1 MEQMW
6 KSTLTLRAPKRL
18 PRPPIPSLKSTLPK
32 VLSRAIGEDVAKAEA
47 AQNEAGSPESSLS
60 SSHASSGRPMVVMQ
74 HCQPKGCYCQ
84 VGSVFKTA
92 LFLALILG
100 VSAALAFWIYQN
112 KFVSKDKSAVEEADG
127 IANELDLLQLLRESG
142 GGSMPKV
149 FIDGKG
155 ALRRLVSDTKRILQQ
170 EEGAEF
176 GPAHLS
182 PAGKRTPIPVEAI
195 EGLRRPRTILE
206 EILQHLDSNEESTE
220 QDDEEQSGE
229 ESNGWTCC
237 VYSRESMFNSL
248 TDASPSLCFFQV
260 RPSGSPRPSVSAAPA
275 KSS

>member
-32 VLSRAIGEDVAKAEA
+32 VLSRAIGEDVAKAASVEA
-47 AQNEAGSPESSLS
+47 SATQNEAGSPESSLS

-74 HCQPKGCYCQ
+74 HCHPKGCYCQ

-112 KFVSKDKSAVEEADG
+112 KFISKEVKDG
-127 IANELDLLQLLRESG
+127 GNVTKELDLLQLLREGG
-142 GGSMPKV
+142 GGSMPRV
-149 FIDGKG
+149 FIDGNG
-155 ALRRLVSDTKRILQQ
+155 ALRRLVSDSKRVLLQG
-170 EEGAEF
+170 EGGEF

-182 PAGKRTPIPVEAI
+182 PAGKRSPLPVEAI

-206 EILQHLDSNEESTE
+206 EILQHLDSDEESTE
-220 QDDEEQSGE
+220 LDDDEEQSGE
-229 ESNGWTCC
+229 DTGLESNGWTCKAFTAGK
-237 VYSRESMFNSL
+237 V
-248 TDASPSLCFFQV
+248 CFD
-260 RPSGSPRPSVSAAPA
+260 
-275 KSS
+275 